1 MIPNYETVSRQ
12 ALVLAIC
19 HDLIMAAIKSVGS
32 VNTTD
37 DSKLNIVVRDELFKA
52 LSK

>member
-1 MIPNYETVSRQ
+1 MIPNYESISRQ

-19 HDLIMAAIKSVGS
+19 HDLVMASIKSIGS
-32 VNTTD
+32 VNTAD

-52 LSK
+52 MTK